1 MTKVKGIAESVK
13 PLNEKIINV
22 LPDAKEKLKQ
32 FVEEERRL
40 VKGRFRCFESPGSR
54 QRIIYRKYKDL
65 KMFDMWMT
73 DGEVY
78 EIPLYIARHLNGVDV
93 TAGAIDGKV
102 GSCSYPVHGF
112 KWDQG
117 QPMPQST
124 LGSCITTGE
133 PGIPVPLIGV
143 AKRVRRYGFESL
155 QFDVG
160 SE

>member
-1 MTKVKGIAESVK
+1 MTKAKVATEVPNPVQVVSFDIKK
-13 PLNEKIINV
+13 
-22 LPDAKEKLKQ
+22 DAAEKLKK

-54 QRIIYRKYKDL
+54 QRIMYRKYKEL
-65 KMFDMWMT
+65 QMFDKWMT
-73 DGEVY
+73 DGEIY
-78 EIPLYIARHLNGVDV
+78 EIPLYVARHLNGVDV

-112 KWDQG
+112 KWDQS
-117 QPMPQST
+117 QPMPQSA
-124 LGSCITTGE
+124 LGTGAAGE
-133 PGIPVPLIGV
+133 PGIPVPLVGV
-143 AKRVRRYGFESL
+143 AKRIRRYGFESL